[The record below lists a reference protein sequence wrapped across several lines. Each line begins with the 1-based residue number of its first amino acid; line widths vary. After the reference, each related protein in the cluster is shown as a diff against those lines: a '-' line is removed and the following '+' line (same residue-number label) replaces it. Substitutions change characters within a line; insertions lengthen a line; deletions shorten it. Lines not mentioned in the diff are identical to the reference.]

1 MNPLDGSFPKKYR
14 LSSKIEIDNL
24 FKKGK
29 VFISYP
35 FKIHYYIES
44 SKSNNLSF
52 LICVSKSKL
61 RSAVKRNYIKRI
73 TRESLRIKKNIIL
86 DNLEEKKLQLRL
98 AFVYIPNTVLGF
110 NEVNTSVNKV
120 FVKINDILEK
130 LNVNNSET

>member
-44 SKSNNLSF
+44 SKGNNLSF

-86 DNLEEKKLQLRL
+86 NNLEEKKLQLRL

-130 LNVNNSET
+130 INVNNSET